1 MQGIFYCE
9 GEYRY
14 TPTEVDGD
22 LLLYDEVVLERDLGP
37 FKKGEKV
44 SSVTVNSA
52 TGEATM
58 LSTDKDGIDV
68 MEYWFFV
75 DVVYKV
81 RESPS
86 N

>member
-14 TPTEVDGD
+14 TPTDIDGD
-22 LLLYDEVVLERDLGP
+22 LLLYGEVVMEMDLGP

-44 SSVTVNSA
+44 SSVTVNSV

-58 LSTDKDGIDV
+58 LSTDEDGNDV
-68 MEYWFFV
+68 MEHWFHV
-75 DVVYKV
+75 DMKYKV
-81 RESPS
+81 RDCSD
-86 N
+86 